1 MEQFAD
7 ELFGDGYT
15 EYPLLLRPLYGTVIL
30 VIQGSKFFFY
40 FFLPAVAAYAIL
52 MLAVALLVSIIIHIA
67 DMAGENLRK
76 NDDGTRKK
84 SDDNDRAGGSVERRL
99 EAGEIKF

>member
-7 ELFGDGYT
+7 ELFGDGFS
-15 EYPLLLRPLYGTVIL
+15 EYPLLLRPVYGTIIL
-30 VIQGSKFFFY
+30 VIEGSKLFFY
-40 FFLPAVAAYAIL
+40 ILLPAIAAYAIL
-52 MLAVALLVSIIIHIA
+52 MGAVGLLVISILHIA
-67 DMAGENLRK
+67 DMAGNLRK

-84 SDDNDRAGGSVERRL
+84 NDDDNRVRGSVERRL